1 MNWGEMMPEKVI
13 AAVAVSEKTTK
24 LELFPRPVVTADD
37 GILKVEITGVCGTD
51 VSYYQ
56 KQQEPRILGHH
67 VVGFIEEIGEVAA
80 KRWGVKVGDRVALE
94 EYIPCGQC
102 GFCRKGMYRSCMAT
116 DPRSGGIRYGATPTS
131 ITPSLYGGFAQYMYI
146 HPNAVLHKMPTHVPA
161 IEAALTLPL
170 ANGFEWMSLIG
181 KVGLGDVVVIQGP
194 GQQGLACA
202 LAAKAAGAE
211 TVIVTGRSTSIKR
224 LELARKLGA
233 DYTINIQTEDLVR
246 KVEEITGGKMADL
259 VIDVTSGGSDPVK
272 TSIEAANRGATVLF
286 GAYKY
291 QNIDQF
297 NVDQIIKNTL
307 HLQGVRGHSYESVQM
322 AVDFIASGK
331 FPLSIM
337 NSHNFALEDT
347 DLALKTAGGEG
358 EPFPLLVTVSPWA

>member
-1 MNWGEMMPEKVI
+1 MAEQVL
-13 AAVAVSEKTTK
+13 AAVAVSKKTTE
-24 LELFPRPVVTADD
+24 LEFFSKPVISADE

-51 VSYYQ
+51 VSYYE
-56 KQQEPRILGHH
+56 KQQAPRILGHH

-80 KRWGVKVGDRVALE
+80 KRWGVNVGDRVALE

-102 GFCRKGMYRSCMAT
+102 GFCRTGMYRSCITT

-131 ITPSLYGGFAQYMYI
+131 ISPSLFGGFAQYMYL
-146 HPNAVLHKMPTHVPA
+146 HPNAVVHKMPTHVPA

-202 LAAKAAGAE
+202 IAAKAAGAE
-211 TVIVTGRSTSIKR
+211 TVIVTGRSTSVKR
-224 LELARKLGA
+224 LELARQLGA
-233 DYTINIQTEDLVR
+233 DYTVNIQTENLVKR
-246 KVEEITGGKMADL
+246 VEEITDGKMADL
-259 VIDVTSGGSDPVK
+259 VIDVTSGGSDPVT
-272 TSIEAANRGATVLF
+272 TSIEVANRGATVLF

-297 NVDQIIKNTL
+297 NLDDIIKKTL
-307 HLQGVRGHSYESVQM
+307 LLKGVRGHSYESVHM
-322 AVDFIASGK
+322 AVEFIASGK

-337 NSHNFALEDT
+337 NSHNFALKDT